1 MELLTAPATVL
12 LARVYQ
18 PVIVHH
24 YRLYWIS
31 LDLID
36 PEHFVSANCPV
47 ILDLSGEPI
56 VMAAEIPIGSV
67 LRVHTVNGALILAVR
82 PSSSSFRLSSGILSL
97 LLWLRRSGEFTV
109 IGGSSFP
116 PEVARL
122 CARCNM

>member
-31 LDLID
+31 LDLTD
-36 PEHFVSANCPV
+36 PEHFVSADCPV

-56 VMAAEIPIGSV
+56 VLAAEIPIGSV
-67 LRVHTVNGALILAVR
+67 LRVHTVNGALRTVQIVQRKVTNPFAAQPVDQLAA
-82 PSSSSFRLSSGILSL
+82 G
-97 LLWLRRSGEFTV
+97 
-109 IGGSSFP
+109 
-116 PEVARL
+116 
-122 CARCNM
+122 